1 MHLKDL
7 YIVATTHSL
16 NTVKAQALIDI
27 GMPRAV
33 LWNTNL
39 SKEVDSQAF
48 IVSTLQKAYN
58 DFVIEKLIT
67 YFGTEIVLDA
77 LDVYRDRVSEK
88 LVQSVHHFIDNSLV
102 SA

>member
-1 MHLKDL
+1 M
-7 YIVATTHSL
+7 ATSSDKFK
-16 NTVKAQALIDI
+16 TVRAQNLIDI

-48 IVSTLQKAYN
+48 IVSTLIKAYN
-58 DFVIEKLIT
+58 DFVIEKLVA
-67 YFGTEIVLDA
+67 YFGTDIVFESLNT
-77 LDVYRDRVSEK
+77 YRDRVSEK
-88 LVQSVHHFIDNSLV
+88 LKNHVHIYINDRYL

>member
-1 MHLKDL
+1 MIAAKHNL
-7 YIVATTHSL
+7 S
-16 NTVKAQALIDI
+16 TVKAQSLIDI

-67 YFGTEIVLDA
+67 YFGTQIVLDA
-77 LDVYRDRVSEK
+77 LDVYRDRVSAK
-88 LVQSVHHFIDNSLV
+88 LVNSVYHFIDTSLV